1 MKKSLYLFLFILVFA
16 CSKSDTNEL
25 SRRNLEEILGV
36 AVTASPLGD
45 DALFFEDV
53 DYGTGERQQ
62 LDVLLP
68 RTSAIRGVV
77 LFFHGGGFTAGDK
90 AQAFDEFTEDIMQ
103 SLLDNKV
110 AVVTANYS
118 FLTTSGSEGV
128 ISALEDGALALRFL
142 ENHLD
147 DLGIPSNK
155 IILAGV
161 SAGAGIAQWNAFKPQ
176 RSEQIQAVVAL
187 AAQST
192 YDLYEWE
199 NIFPGFQLDALRQMS
214 PILQALFLQ
223 FYGGQPSQA
232 DLDAV
237 DYRSFMDASDP
248 ALYVYNF
255 AGDEVIDTNGSIDFD
270 VLYHSYRHSDYL
282 RAKAIAEEI
291 PFSGIY
297 QERPEDFVLRI
308 LD

>member
-1 MKKSLYLFLFILVFA
+1 MKKSVFFCLFILIFA
-16 CSKSDTNEL
+16 CSKTDTNE
-25 SRRNLEEILGV
+25 STRQNLEEILGV
-36 AVTASPLGD
+36 AITASPLGG

-53 DYGTGERQQ
+53 VYGTGERQQ
-62 LDVLLP
+62 LDILLP
-68 RTSAIRGVV
+68 RSSAIRGVV

-90 AQAFDEFTEDIMQ
+90 AQAFDEFTEEIMQ
-103 SLLDNKV
+103 SLLDNKI

-128 ISALEDGALALRFL
+128 ISALEDGAHALHFL
-142 ENHLD
+142 ESHLN

-176 RSEQIQAVVAL
+176 RSTQIQAVVAL

-199 NIFPGFQLDALRQMS
+199 NVFPGFQLDALRQMS
-214 PILQALFLQ
+214 PLLQGLFLQ
-223 FYGGQPSQA
+223 FYGGLPSQA

-237 DYRSFMDASDP
+237 DYRAFMDTTDP

-255 AGDEVIDTNGSIDFD
+255 AGDEVVDTNGSIDFD

-282 RAKAIAEEI
+282 RAKAIEVEM

-297 QERPEDFVLRI
+297 QERPEDFILRI